1 MPFYQT
7 RRVVRDCEQWTGEN
21 AEFLSAKFGLDVLF
35 VWDGDRPEPTLV
47 CSIYVNANDAWL
59 VLQVGEWII
68 RDSHG
73 IYPCKDDVFHEKY
86 EELK

>member
-7 RRVVRDCEQWTGEN
+7 RRVVRDAEQWTGKNEEYL
-21 AEFLSAKFGLDVLF
+21 AEKFGLDVLF
-35 VWDGDRPEPTLV
+35 VWNGNEDPGHLV
-47 CSIYVNANDAWL
+47 CSIYVAANDEWL
-59 VLQVGEWII
+59 KIEVGEWII

-73 IYPCKDDVFHEKY
+73 IYPCKNDVFHEKY